1 MLSKCFLYENL
12 NFNLISNQ
20 IGLNILKIKYFQGTL
35 KFKVSMIEVEY
46 NNNRLTC
53 LTGC

>member
-1 MLSKCFLYENL
+1 MLQKFFLYKKL

-20 IGLNILKIKYFQGTL
+20 IELNILKIKYFQGTL
-35 KFKVSMIEVEY
+35 KFRISIIKVEY

-53 LTGC
+53 FTGC